1 MNSQMKLASWLLF
14 LFVALCAFSLTAHS
28 QSGRRQTK
36 PAPSA
41 PVPTPTPEP
50 TPTPK
55 EETQSDLSVLV
66 GMDRSDMY
74 NYFPM
79 SYYSIVLE
87 SCAARIGRGS
97 NVKVTT
103 SNHLSRADAVK
114 AAKAQQKGYVVW
126 LRLAGSTMDPSQY
139 VRDSQIEI
147 EYVVFA
153 PGTAKIA
160 TSGRTYQNANR
171 KGPVVV
177 QPPGGSNNQVYVERM
192 LERAAEDA
200 AERIL
205 KALHLSSGNLAFGAG
220 QELRAKS

>member
-1 MNSQMKLASWLLF
+1 
-14 LFVALCAFSLTAHS
+14 
-28 QSGRRQTK
+28 
-36 PAPSA
+36 
-41 PVPTPTPEP
+41 
-50 TPTPK
+50 
-55 EETQSDLSVLV
+55 
-66 GMDRSDMY
+66 
-74 NYFPM
+74 
-79 SYYSIVLE
+79 
-87 SCAARIGRGS
+87 
-97 NVKVTT
+97 
-103 SNHLSRADAVK
+103 
-114 AAKAQQKGYVVW
+114 
-126 LRLAGSTMDPSQY
+126 MDPSQY

-205 KALHLSSGNLAFGAG
+205 KALHLSAGNLAFRAG